1 MKGIVNKLIIILI
14 FSLACSLSAYCQLE
28 PQIKEVHWASDS
40 VKSKLNV
47 LQSSSTFFPRFSPE
61 KFGDLPLVYL
71 KIPVGSINNQV
82 LIHVLKTSDAVF
94 DTNDADQKRVLKNIQ
109 LSYSTV
115 MEDRNPYL
123 LVQFL
128 PLLKQDGGF
137 KKVDEFEVEI
147 KPIQTLGQVQKTL
160 KVYTSNSVLAS
171 GNWYKIAV
179 KPQGIYKISYDFLK
193 NLGIDVSQINP
204 KNIKIYGNGGTM
216 LPQNNAAN
224 RIDDLQEN
232 AIKVIGEDDG
242 KFDPTDYILFYAQG
256 NINWSLNS
264 GGKFFEHQRNV
275 YCDSSYYFIN
285 VDAGLGK
292 RIPSVNANNRT
303 PNYISNNF
311 DDHQLYENDLY
322 TLITSTIKSGRN
334 WYGEDFEFN
343 ANRVFDFDTKGLVSG
358 TPVYLKTAM
367 AIRSNVSSSA
377 NIQVN
382 NQSIYSL
389 NASAL
394 PLTFDT
400 DFAQDVSNSGSLS
413 TISGDKVNVSIT
425 YNKANSSSNAWLDY
439 LELNSRKQLDAT
451 PDFST
456 FRDLNSVANGNIS
469 RFNISN
475 SNSNTQLWDITNPL
489 SPIAETLILNGTN
502 ASFVTS
508 TDVLKEFAL
517 FNSNFQTPTPLGKIQ
532 NQNLHGLSQADL
544 LIVCPPDWITQAQ
557 RLADFRKYEQNLSY
571 HIVTP
576 EQIFNEFSSGGRDA
590 TAIRDFVKMFYDRA
604 ASNPSA
610 APKFLLLFGTGSFD
624 NRMIKFKSNNFI
636 VTYQSKNSLSP
647 TQSYT
652 SDDYYALLDDNEGD
666 FPENYSTNP
675 GLLDIAVGRIP
686 VNSLAEAKDVVD
698 KLINYSGS
706 NSLGAWRNQLAIVA
720 DDEDNNLHLN
730 QAEANA
736 NLITQKTTIPDIDKI
751 YFDAYPQQS
760 VAGGNRYPDV
770 EEAINQ
776 KFNQG
781 ALLINYTGH
790 GGESGWAGER
800 VLTQTDVDSWNN
812 PNNLPIIFTATCSFS
827 RWDDPEMTSAGES
840 TLLRKNGGVPA
851 LFTTTRIVFAS
862 YNFDLNQSFLRALF
876 GTNLY
881 QKKLSFGEVFKTA
894 KNNNIGGLN
903 INSRNFT
910 LLGDPSTLFPTPIHQ
925 VLTSSI
931 NRHLTTVL
939 DTLKAGEK
947 VTIKGFIADVGGNKL
962 NNFNGFINPLIYD
975 KPSIVTTLGQDKQ
988 LNGSYPQSFLLQKNI
1003 LYKGKA
1009 TVTNGDFSFEFIMPR
1024 DINLQVGN
1032 GKISYY
1038 ASNNILDAS
1047 GSLTNLKIGGISN
1060 NINSDKIGPEIKVYL
1075 NDENF
1080 VDGGITNTNPTL
1092 LVNLKDESGINTS
1105 GIGIGHDI
1113 VATLSAV
1120 NQNDKSIVLNQYY
1133 QAKADS
1139 YQEGSIK
1146 YPLSDLAPGL
1156 YSLKIKA
1163 WDVFNNSSEQTITFE
1178 VKSNQ
1183 KLTLAHVLNYPNP
1196 FTTRTSFQFEHNHPN
1211 EELDVQINIRTVSGK
1226 LIKTINQTVN
1236 TPGNRVTDIFW
1247 DGKDDFGEK
1256 IGRGVYIYE
1265 LKVRSSLS
1273 GETVQKIEKL
1283 VLL

>member
-1 MKGIVNKLIIILI
+1 MKSIVNKLIIISVFL
-14 FSLACSLSAYCQLE
+14 SACSLSAYGQLE
-28 PQIKEVHWASDS
+28 PQAKKVHWASDS

-47 LQSSSTFFPRFSPE
+47 LQNGTSFFPRFLPE
-61 KFGDLPLVYL
+61 KFGGLPLVYL
-71 KIPVGSINNQV
+71 KIPVNSLNNQV
-82 LIHVLKTSDAVF
+82 SIHVLNTSEAYFDA
-94 DTNDADQKRVLKNIQ
+94 NDVDQKKVKNDIQ

-115 MEDRNPYL
+115 KEDRNPYV

-128 PLLKQDGGF
+128 PLLKQDGSL
-137 KKVDEFEVEI
+137 KKIDEFEVEI
-147 KPIQTLGQVQKTL
+147 NPIQTFGQAPRTL
-160 KVYTSNSVLAS
+160 KVYAPNSVLAS

-179 KPQGIYKISYDFLK
+179 KSQGVYKISYDFLK
-193 NLGIDVSQINP
+193 NLGIDVTQINP
-204 KNIKIYGNGGTM
+204 KNIKIYGNGGAM

-224 RIDDLQEN
+224 RMDDLQEN
-232 AIKVIGEDDG
+232 AIKVFGEDDG

-256 NINWSLNS
+256 NINWNLNS
-264 GGKFFEHQRNV
+264 SGNFFEHQRNV

-292 RIPSVNANNRT
+292 RIPSVNLNNQT
-303 PNYISNNF
+303 PNYISNHF

-322 TLITSTIKSGRN
+322 TLITSTIKSGRK

-343 ANRVFDFDTKGLVSG
+343 TNRVFDFDTKGLVAG
-358 TPVYLKTAM
+358 APVYVKTAM
-367 AIRSNVSSSA
+367 AIRSNVNSSA
-377 NIQVN
+377 AVQLN

-389 NASAL
+389 NASGL
-394 PLTFDT
+394 PLTFET
-400 DFAQDVSNSGSLS
+400 DYAQDVSNLGSLN
-413 TISGDKVNVSIT
+413 TFSGDKISVSIT

-439 LELNSRKQLDAT
+439 LELNCRKQLDASS
-451 PDFST
+451 DFST

-469 RFNISN
+469 RFNITNAS
-475 SNSNTQLWDITNPL
+475 SNTQIWDITNPL
-489 SPIAETLILNGTN
+489 NPIAQTLVLNGTN
-502 ASFVTS
+502 GSFVAS

-517 FNSNFQTPTPLGKIQ
+517 FNGNFKTPMALGKIQ
-532 NQNLHGLSQADL
+532 NQNLHGLSTADL
-544 LIVCPPDWITQAQ
+544 LIISPPDWFSQAQ
-557 RLADFRKYEQNLSY
+557 RLADFRKSELNLSY

-590 TAIRDFVKMFYDRA
+590 TAVRDFVKMFYDRA
-604 ASNPSA
+604 VSNPSS

-624 NRMIKFKSNNFI
+624 NRMIKFKNNNFI
-636 VTYQSKNSLSP
+636 VTYQSNNSLSP

-652 SDDYYALLDDNEGD
+652 SDDYYGLLDDNEGD
-666 FPENYSTNP
+666 FPEDYSTNP
-675 GLLDIAVGRIP
+675 GLLDIAIGRIP
-686 VNSLAEAKDVVD
+686 VSSLTEAKDVVD
-698 KLINYSGS
+698 KLINYSSSSSFGD
-706 NSLGAWRNQLAIVA
+706 WRNQLAIVA

-736 NLITQKTTIPDIDKI
+736 NLIAQKSTIPDIDKI
-751 YFDAYPQQS
+751 YFDAYAQQS

-770 EEAINQ
+770 EQAINQ

-790 GGESGWAGER
+790 GGESGWAEER
-800 VLTQTDVDSWNN
+800 VLTQTDIDSWSNQ
-812 PNNLPIIFTATCSFS
+812 NNLPIIFTATCSFS
-827 RWDDPEMTSAGES
+827 RWDDPEMISAGES

-876 GTNLY
+876 SNNLY
-881 QKKLSFGEVFKTA
+881 QKKLSFGEVFKMA

-903 INSRNFT
+903 INARNFT
-910 LLGDPSTLFPTPIHQ
+910 LLGDPTTLFPAPIHQ

-931 NRHLTTVL
+931 NGHLTTAL
-939 DTLKAGEK
+939 DTLKAGDK
-947 VTIKGFIADVGGNKL
+947 VTIKGFIADASGNKL
-962 NNFNGFINPLIYD
+962 NNFSGFIEPLIYD

-988 LNGSYPQSFLLQKNI
+988 LNGSYAQSFSLQKNV

-1009 TVTNGDFSFEFIMPR
+1009 TVTNGDFSFDFIMPR

-1047 GSLTNLKIGGISN
+1047 GSLTTLKIGDISN
-1060 NINSDKIGPEIKVYL
+1060 NINSDKIGPEIQLYL

-1080 VDGGITNTNPTL
+1080 VDGGITNTNPHL
-1092 LVNLKDESGINTS
+1092 IVNLKDESGINTS
-1105 GIGIGHDI
+1105 GIGIGHDL
-1113 VATLSAV
+1113 VATLSSV
-1120 NQNDKSIVLNQYY
+1120 NQNDKSIILNQYY
-1133 QAKADS
+1133 QAKVDS

-1146 YPLSDLAPGL
+1146 YPFSDLSPGL

-1163 WDVFNNSSEQTITFE
+1163 WDVFNNSSEQSITFE
-1178 VKSNQ
+1178 VKSNE

-1196 FTTRTSFQFEHNHPN
+1196 FTTKTSFQFEHNHPN
-1211 EELDVQINIRTVSGK
+1211 EELNIQINIRTVSGK

-1247 DGKDDFGEK
+1247 DAKDDFGEK
-1256 IGRGVYIYE
+1256 IGKGVYIYE
-1265 LKVRSSLS
+1265 LKVRSTLS

>member
-1 MKGIVNKLIIILI
+1 MKSIVNKLIIIFI
-14 FSLACSLSAYCQLE
+14 FSFACSLSAYCQLE
-28 PQIKEVHWASDS
+28 PKVKEVLWASDS

-47 LQSSSTFFPRFSPE
+47 FQNGSTFFPRFLPE
-61 KFGDLPLVYL
+61 KFGNLPLVYL
-71 KIPVGSINNQV
+71 KIPVNSINNQV
-82 LIHVLKTSDAVF
+82 FIHVLKTSDAFF
-94 DTNDADQKRVLKNIQ
+94 DTNDKDQKKVQNDIQ

-115 MEDRNPYL
+115 KENRNPYVL
-123 LVQFL
+123 LQFL
-128 PLLKQDGGF
+128 PLLNQDGNF
-137 KKVDEFEVEI
+137 KKIDEFEVEI
-147 KPIQTLGQVQKTL
+147 KPIQTLGQAQKTL

-179 KPQGIYKISYDFLK
+179 KAQGVYKIDYNFLK

-204 KNIKIYGNGGTM
+204 KSIKIYGNGGAM
-216 LPQNNAAN
+216 LPQNNSAY

-232 AIKVIGEDDG
+232 AIEVIGEADG
-242 KFDPTDYILFYAQG
+242 KFDPTDYVLFYAQG
-256 NINWSLNS
+256 NINWSLN
-264 GGKFFEHQRNV
+264 GGAKFFEHQRNV

-292 RIPSVNANNRT
+292 RIASVNNNQT
-303 PNYISNNF
+303 PNYISNTF

-322 TLITSTIKSGRN
+322 TLITSTIKSGRK

-343 ANRVFDFDTKGLVSG
+343 ANRIFDFDTKGLVAG
-358 TPVYLKTAM
+358 APVYLKTAM
-367 AIRSNVSSSA
+367 AIRSNVNSSA
-377 NIQVN
+377 AVQLN

-389 NASAL
+389 NATSL

-400 DFAQDVSNSGSLS
+400 DCAQDVNNSGFLN
-413 TISGDKVNVSIT
+413 TLSGDKISVSIT

-439 LELNSRKQLDAT
+439 LELNCRRQLDAT
-451 PDFST
+451 TDFST

-475 SNSNTQLWDITNPL
+475 TNNETQVWDISNPL
-489 SPIAETLILNGTN
+489 NPIAQTLVLNGIN
-502 ASFVTS
+502 GSFVAS

-517 FNSNFQTPTPLGKIQ
+517 FNSNFKTPTALGKIQ

-544 LIVCPPDWITQAQ
+544 LIISPPDWFSQAQ
-557 RLADFRKYEQNLSY
+557 RLADFRKSEQNLSY

-576 EQIFNEFSSGGRDA
+576 EQIFNEFSSGARDA

-604 ASNPSA
+604 ATNPAS

-624 NRMIKFKSNNFI
+624 NRMIKFKNNNFI
-636 VTYQSKNSLSP
+636 VTYQSNNSLSP

-652 SDDYYALLDDNEGD
+652 SDDYYGLLDDNEGD
-666 FPENYSTNP
+666 FPEDYSTNP
-675 GLLDIAVGRIP
+675 GLLDIAIGRIP
-686 VNSLAEAKDVVD
+686 VSSLTEAKDVVD
-698 KLINYSGS
+698 KLINYSSS
-706 NSLGAWRNQLAIVA
+706 NSLGDWRNQLAIVA

-736 NLITQKTTIPDIDKI
+736 NLIAQKSTIPDIDKI

-770 EEAINQ
+770 EQAINQ

-790 GGESGWAGER
+790 GGESGWAEER
-800 VLTQTDVDSWNN
+800 VLTQNDIDSWSN

-876 GTNLY
+876 GANLY
-881 QKKLSFGEVFKTA
+881 QNKLSFGDVFKTA

-910 LLGDPSTLFPTPIHQ
+910 LLGDPTTLFPAPIHQ

-931 NRHLTTVL
+931 NGHLTTVL

-947 VTIKGFIADVGGNKL
+947 VTIKGFIADASGNKL

-988 LNGSYPQSFLLQKNI
+988 LNGSYAQSFSLQKNV

-1009 TVTNGDFSFEFIMPR
+1009 TVTNGDFSFDFIMPR
-1024 DINLQVGN
+1024 DINLQVGD

-1038 ASNNILDAS
+1038 ASNNLFDAS
-1047 GSLTNLKIGGISN
+1047 GSLNTIKIGDISSS
-1060 NINSDKIGPEIKVYL
+1060 INSDKNGPEIKVYM

-1080 VDGGITNTNPTL
+1080 VDGGITNTNPNL
-1092 LVNLKDESGINTS
+1092 IVNLKDESGINTS
-1105 GIGIGHDI
+1105 GIGIGHNI
-1113 VATLSAV
+1113 VATLSSV
-1120 NQNDKSIVLNQYY
+1120 NQNDKSIILNQYY
-1133 QAKADS
+1133 QAKVDS

-1146 YPLSDLAPGL
+1146 YPLSDLSPGL

-1163 WDVFNNSSEQTITFE
+1163 WDVFNNSSERTITFE
-1178 VKSNQ
+1178 VKSNE

-1256 IGRGVYIYE
+1256 IGKGVYIYE
-1265 LKVRSSLS
+1265 LKVRSTLS
-1273 GETVQKIEKL
+1273 GETVQKIQKL

>member
-1 MKGIVNKLIIILI
+1 MKSIVNKLIIIFI
-14 FSLACSLSAYCQLE
+14 FSFACSVSAYCQLE
-28 PQIKEVHWASDS
+28 PQIKKVTWASDS
-40 VKSKLNV
+40 VKSKLNIF
-47 LQSSSTFFPRFSPE
+47 QNRSTFFPRFLPE
-61 KFGDLPLVYL
+61 KFGNLPLVYL
-71 KIPVGSINNQV
+71 KIPVNSLNSQGSIH
-82 LIHVLKTSDAVF
+82 ILKTSNAFLASD
-94 DTNDADQKRVLKNIQ
+94 DEDQKKVQNDVQ

-115 MEDRNPYL
+115 EENRNPYAL
-123 LVQFL
+123 IQFL
-128 PLLKQDGGF
+128 PLLNQDGNL
-137 KKVDEFEVEI
+137 KKIDEFEVEI
-147 KPIQTLGQVQKTL
+147 KPIQTLGQTKNTL
-160 KVYTSNSVLAS
+160 RIYTQNSVLSS

-179 KPQGIYKISYDFLK
+179 KSQGVYKIDYNFLK
-193 NLGIDVSQINP
+193 NLGIDVAQINP
-204 KNIKIYGNGGTM
+204 KNIKIYGNGGAM

-232 AIKVIGEDDG
+232 AVKVVGEDDG

-256 NINWSLNS
+256 NINWSLKS
-264 GGKFFEHQRNV
+264 GAKFFEHQRNV

-292 RIPSVNANNRT
+292 RIPSINNNQA
-303 PNYISNNF
+303 PNYVSNTF

-322 TLITSTIKSGRN
+322 TLITSTIKSGRK

-343 ANRVFDFDTKGLVSG
+343 ANRVFDFDTKGLVAG
-358 TPVYLKTAM
+358 APVYLKTAM
-367 AIRSNVSSSA
+367 AIRSNVNSSA
-377 NIQVN
+377 AVQLN

-389 NASAL
+389 NATAL

-400 DFAQDVSNSGSLS
+400 DYAQDVSNSGSLN
-413 TISGDKVNVSIT
+413 TLSGDKISVSIT
-425 YNKANSSSNAWLDY
+425 YNKVNSNANAWLDY
-439 LELNSRKQLDAT
+439 LELNCRKQLDAT
-451 PDFST
+451 PEFST
-456 FRDLNSVANGNIS
+456 FRDLSSVANANIS
-469 RFNISN
+469 QFNIANAS
-475 SNSNTQLWDITNPL
+475 SKTQVWDITNPL
-489 SPIAETLILNGTN
+489 SPIAQTLVLNGAN
-502 ASFVTS
+502 ASFTVATN
-508 TDVLKEFAL
+508 VLKEFAV
-517 FNSNFQTPTPLGKIQ
+517 FNENFQTPTAIGKIQ

-544 LIVCPPDWITQAQ
+544 LIISPPDWFYQAQ
-557 RLADFRKYEQNLSY
+557 RLADFRKSEQNLSY
-571 HIVTP
+571 QIVTP
-576 EQIFNEFSSGGRDA
+576 EQIFNEFSSGERDA

-604 ASNPSA
+604 ASNPKL

-624 NRMIKFKSNNFI
+624 NRMIKFKNNNFI
-636 VTYQSKNSLSP
+636 VTYQSNNSLSP

-652 SDDYYALLDDNEGD
+652 SDDYYGLLDDNEGD
-666 FPENYSTNP
+666 FPEDYSNNP
-675 GLLDIAVGRIP
+675 GLLDIAIGRIP
-686 VNSLAEAKDVVD
+686 VSSLTEAKDVVD
-698 KLINYSGS
+698 KLISYSSS
-706 NSLGAWRNQLAIVA
+706 NSLGDWRNQLAIVA

-736 NLITQKTTIPDIDKI
+736 NLIAQKSTIPDIDKI

-770 EEAINQ
+770 EQAINQ

-790 GGESGWAGER
+790 GGESGWAEER
-800 VLTQTDVDSWNN
+800 VLSQNDVDSWSN

-827 RWDDPEMTSAGES
+827 RWDDPEITSAGES
-840 TLLRKNGGVPA
+840 TLLRKNGGSSA
-851 LFTTTRIVFAS
+851 LFSTTRIVFAS

-876 GTNLY
+876 SSNLY
-881 QKKLSFGEVFKTA
+881 QEKISFGEVFKVA
-894 KNNNIGGLN
+894 KNENIGGLN

-925 VLTSSI
+925 VLTLSI
-931 NRHLTTVL
+931 NGHLTTVL

-947 VTIKGFIADVGGNKL
+947 VTIKGFIADASGNKL

-988 LNGSYPQSFLLQKNI
+988 LNGSYAQSFSLQKNV

-1009 TVTNGDFSFEFIMPR
+1009 TVTNGDFSFDFIMPR
-1024 DINLQVGN
+1024 DINLQVGD

-1038 ASNNILDAS
+1038 ASNNLLDAI
-1047 GSLTNLKIGGISN
+1047 GSLNTIKIGDISN
-1060 NINSDKIGPEIKVYL
+1060 NLNSDKNGPEIKVYM

-1080 VDGGITNTNPTL
+1080 VDGGITNTNPNL
-1092 LVNLKDESGINTS
+1092 IVNLKDESGINTS

-1113 VATLSAV
+1113 VATLSSA
-1120 NQNDKSIVLNQYY
+1120 NQNDKSIILNQYY
-1133 QAKADS
+1133 QGKVDS

-1146 YPLSDLAPGL
+1146 YPLSDLSPGL

-1163 WDVFNNSSEQTITFE
+1163 WDVFNNSAERTITFE
-1178 VKSNQ
+1178 VKSNE

-1196 FTTRTSFQFEHNHPN
+1196 FTTKTSFQFEHNHPN

-1236 TPGNRVTDIFW
+1236 TLGNRVNDIFW

-1256 IGRGVYIYE
+1256 IGKGVYIYE
-1265 LKVRSSLS
+1265 LKVRSTLS
-1273 GETVQKIEKL
+1273 GETVQKIQKL